1 MYSFANDESSNKWFA
16 IQTAFVYFRREM
28 ETKSGI
34 LASLAW
40 ELLFSCNLEAP
51 GRDYAGVLDGMDVAE
66 LLALIAKAQER
77 LRELEDNPIAAKAEP
92 SRLYIDSQYNIRL
105 DAPDGQ
111 LLPLRPLLRALF
123 ILFLRHPE
131 GIRFKERAAF
141 QKELADIYAVII
153 PDADPETREKRI
165 RLMMDLADNSFSEKT
180 SALNARLEELFPWK
194 SNSYKIQGYN
204 GHPRRIPLDPL
215 MVVWQ

>member
-1 MYSFANDESSNKWFA
+1 
-16 IQTAFVYFRREM
+16 M
-28 ETKSGI
+28 ETKAGI

-40 ELLFSCNLEAP
+40 ELLFSFNLEEP
-51 GRDYAGVLDGMDVAE
+51 GRDYAGVLDGMDAAE
-66 LLALIAKAQER
+66 LLTLIAKAQER
-77 LRELEDNPIAAKAEP
+77 LRELEDNPLTANAEP
-92 SRLYIDSQYNIRL
+92 SRLFIDSQYNIRL
-105 DAPDGQ
+105 DAQDGQ
-111 LLPLRPLLRALF
+111 LLPIRPLLRALF

-141 QKELADIYAVII
+141 EKELAGIYAVIL

-180 SALNARLEELFPWK
+180 SALNARLEELLPGK
-194 SNSYKIQGYN
+194 SSSYKIQGYN